1 MKTAFN
7 IFEKAISLLLILSFS
22 FLIIVQYI
30 NYRGDLS
37 IKTSLF
43 DDDSLEYIL
52 KEESLEKGIIILKNL
67 DSQYNDISI
76 LVNGEYVSDF
86 KENDEVEIPVYNNDI
101 VEIDGTR
108 YSNRVNIKV
117 VGISKNIS
125 IPNFKKKV
133 TTPKIKEL

>member
-52 KEESLEKGIIILKNL
+52 KEESLEKGIIILKIWTL
-67 DSQYNDISI
+67 SI
-76 LVNGEYVSDF
+76 M
-86 KENDEVEIPVYNNDI
+86 
-101 VEIDGTR
+101 T
-108 YSNRVNIKV
+108 
-117 VGISKNIS
+117 
-125 IPNFKKKV
+125 
-133 TTPKIKEL
+133 